1 MSRTDWKPRCLRTS
15 HGMSSEFRT
24 DSVTESYCD
33 IIPLSTILLVF
44 IVLHECEFESVNL
57 SQSLL
62 CLISLRHHLWLPMMI
77 KDIIIIIFDC
87 QCCPPL
93 PDSRATCTSWN
104 FSTGSTSRR
113 NLANA
118 SAITCT
124 LLDRQTIL
132 KSKIEKQLPAYYAR
146 LQKNGKY
153 LTNQLHIARLSKNIE
168 NVRKITCTLQV
179 TKIWIENEGL
189 YVKGRAFWSE
199 KVRKSGGV
207 SPHLFCD
214 NGGGDGDGEIRSC
227 HS

>member
-1 MSRTDWKPRCLRTS
+1 
-15 HGMSSEFRT
+15 
-24 DSVTESYCD
+24 
-33 IIPLSTILLVF
+33 
-44 IVLHECEFESVNL
+44 
-57 SQSLL
+57 
-62 CLISLRHHLWLPMMI
+62 MMI

-124 LLDRQTIL
+124 LLDRQTKF
-132 KSKIEKQLPAYYAR
+132 KSKIEKQLRVYYAR

-179 TKIWIENEGL
+179 TKIWIENEGFF
-189 YVKGRAFWSE
+189 VKGRAFC
-199 KVRKSGGV
+199 RKR
-207 SPHLFCD
+207 C
-214 NGGGDGDGEIRSC
+214 ERAKE
-227 HS
+227 